1 MCTSRESACI
11 RLSKF
16 CMGGIFL
23 GYFLEESQKVHIIAK
38 IVKNV
43 LWEIFFEFW
52 IEKISQKYPPQSENL
67 WMYQDWSGLLLN
79 KKIIVRSLLDDF
91 LSYLKVPL
99 HFFRKSVRAHGF
111 LRWRSDWNSWKNH
124 GFWSTDFI
132 QTEILM
138 HWR

>member
-1 MCTSRESACI
+1 MVTAWLDFRNFLWGGDI
-11 RLSKF
+11 F
-16 CMGGIFL
+16 GIFSR
-23 GYFLEESQKVHIIAK
+23 GISESSYHC
-38 IVKNV
+38 KNC
-43 LWEIFFEFW
+43 LKCSLRDIFW
-52 IEKISQKYPPQSENL
+52 ILNWKNIPKYPPPQSENV

>member
-16 CMGGIFL
+16 CMGGYFWDIFSRNL
-23 GYFLEESQKVHIIAK
+23 RKFISLQKLLKMFFERYFLNFELKK
-38 IVKNV
+38 YPKN
-43 LWEIFFEFW
+43 I
-52 IEKISQKYPPQSENL
+52 PPQSENV

-79 KKIIVRSLLDDF
+79 KKIIVRSLVDDF
-91 LSYLKVPL
+91 LFYLKVPL
-99 HFFRKSVRAHGF
+99 YFFRKSVRAHGF